1 MPPDVIPAAIILF
14 STPHSVRDRLCVASG
29 IRCFVSQKGTYILSA
44 FAGSRWFYVTPL
56 SQQGPYQGH
65 SPVDGAGTRYTTSTD
80 ERCAVSKRGQ
90 EKTLPQLWRLR
101 NTHSVC
107 LSMKNY
113 TNFDA
118 VYVLYK
124 FGVTPLG
131 LFRCCHA
138 DCYIPVSRPDV
149 FSQYCIL
156 AWTAN
161 FFLPYHVSLLVK
173 IWGFARSLV
182 RSELLIRVPCVCCF
196 WTCAAAML

>member
-1 MPPDVIPAAIILF
+1 LF
-14 STPHSVRDRLCVASG
+14 CGLDRLS
-29 IRCFVSQKGTYILSA
+29 LA
-44 FAGSRWFYVTPL
+44 FL
-56 SQQGPYQGH
+56 Q
-65 SPVDGAGTRYTTSTD
+65 
-80 ERCAVSKRGQ
+80 
-90 EKTLPQLWRLR
+90 LPQLWRLR

-124 FGVTPLG
+124 FGVTPSG

-173 IWGFARSLV
+173 ILGLRSVFGEKRVANTCSV
-182 RSELLIRVPCVCCF
+182 RLLLLDLCPPRCCRDNRAMGRSAPTRV
-196 WTCAAAML
+196 